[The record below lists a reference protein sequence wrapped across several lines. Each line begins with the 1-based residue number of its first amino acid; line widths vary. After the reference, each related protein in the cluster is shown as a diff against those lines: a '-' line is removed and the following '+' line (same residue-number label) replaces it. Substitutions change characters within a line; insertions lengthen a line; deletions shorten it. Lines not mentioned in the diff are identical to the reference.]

1 MGHILSE
8 NQRKDLGRGGGERGG
23 EGGGGGDG
31 GREGEKADAEFK
43 YTSATDDEETFT
55 SVLLCGAL

>member
-1 MGHILSE
+1 MTSLRSG
-8 NQRKDLGRGGGERGG
+8 GREREGERDGG
-23 EGGGGGDG
+23 RDG